1 MDDLVPVPLIAL
13 PGEPI
18 GIITIED
25 VIEELMQVMWG
36 GGEGTASLIRPNG
49 SVVNVMKTD
58 VSL

>member
-1 MDDLVPVPLIAL
+1 MPVPLIAL

-25 VIEELMQVMWG
+25 VIEELMQVMRG